1 MAEPTRRRAA
11 ARPSPSAIVKT
22 SVPLDVETHARL
34 CAAAALQQR
43 DRSALAAEILTD
55 ALRGMCTII
64 DKRKT
69 ADPASSD
76 CGEDRVT
83 AA

>member
-11 ARPSPSAIVKT
+11 ARPPVNAVVKT

-43 DRSALAAEILTD
+43 DRSALAAEILSE
-55 ALRGMCTII
+55 ALRGIVII
-64 DKRKT
+64 DKRRSG
-69 ADPASSD
+69 DPVGSD
-76 CGEDRVT
+76 YGERSTD